1 MALIDDIR
9 AKASSLQKTILLPE
23 GNEERNLKA
32 AAEASQKGYGKIAL
46 LGNTDE
52 INAKAEELGVDITK
66 CRIIDPSTDENK
78 ERFVKEYVK
87 MRKHKGM
94 TEEKA
99 AEIML
104 DPIYYAAMSVKLDDI
119 EADGYVS
126 GAVHSTGDVLRAAIQ
141 IIGCKE
147 GVKTISSNFIM
158 VLPEG
163 SPFGVDGVLM
173 YADCGVVPNPNAE
186 QLSDIAISTAD
197 SFKKLVGAEPC
208 IGMLSFSTKG
218 SARHEDVDKVIEA
231 TKLVREKA
239 PDLLVDGEMQLDAA
253 IVESVGKSKAPDSPV
268 AGKANVL
275 VFPDLDAGNIGY
287 KLTQRLAGAAALGP
301 LVQGTARPI
310 NDLSRGCS
318 CQDIVDVICITACQG
333 A

>member
-1 MALIDDIR
+1 MALLDQIR
-9 AKASSLQKTILLPE
+9 AKATSLQKRIYLPE

-32 AAEASQKGYGKIAL
+32 AAEASAKGYAKITL
-46 LGNTDE
+46 VGNADE
-52 INAKAEELGVDITK
+52 INAKAKEFGADISK
-66 CRIIDPSTDENK
+66 CTIIDPATDENK
-78 ERFVKEYVK
+78 EKFAKEYFEI
-87 MRKHKGM
+87 RKHKGM
-94 TEEKA
+94 TEDKA
-99 AEIML
+99 AETML
-104 DPIYYAAMSVKLDDI
+104 DPIFYSAMSVRLD

-141 IIGCKE
+141 VIGCKE
-147 GVKTISSNFIM
+147 GTKTISSNFIM
-158 VLPEG
+158 ILPEG

-197 SFKKLVGAEPC
+197 SFRKLVGAEPC

-218 SARHEDVDKVIEA
+218 SAKHEDIDKVIEA
-231 TKLVREKA
+231 TKLVKEKA
-239 PDLLVDGEMQLDAA
+239 PELQIDGELQVDAA
-253 IVESVGKSKAPDSPV
+253 LVESVGKSKAPGSPV

-275 VFPDLDAGNIGY
+275 IFPDLDAGNIAY
-287 KLTQRLAGAAALGP
+287 KLTQRLANAVALGP
-301 LVQGTARPI
+301 LVQGTAKPI

-318 CQDIVDVICITACQG
+318 FEDIVDVICITACQG